1 MDASGCSLSQ
11 FDDDGDGIPDYL
23 DQCPNTP
30 GDEAADRN
38 GCSPSQKDDDDDGVN
53 NKIDICLL
61 YTSPSPRDLST
72 SRMPS
77 SA

>member
-1 MDASGCSLSQ
+1 MSMQPLTKEQYEMLKSGDVDGFVFPEDPSTDGQ
-11 FDDDGDGIPDYL
+11 FL
-23 DQCPNTP
+23 D
-30 GDEAADRN
+30 
-38 GCSPSQKDDDDDGVN
+38 
-53 NKIDICLL
+53 DICLL